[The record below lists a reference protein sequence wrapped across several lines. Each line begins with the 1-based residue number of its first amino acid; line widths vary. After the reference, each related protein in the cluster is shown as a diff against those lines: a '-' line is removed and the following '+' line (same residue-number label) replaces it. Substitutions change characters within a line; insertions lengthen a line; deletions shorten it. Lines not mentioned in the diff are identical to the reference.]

1 MVYKWAYCLNED
13 KLKNFARYIKKVPGL
28 LEYLEWNDD
37 DDLGRLLTEYKKLLA
52 QTGADTPGV
61 RSIID
66 SLCAKYSLYQKKYAD
81 SQFPDGKKRF
91 DINKVLTWNPRPQW
105 ALDMTVEEIDYL
117 DHFIWQVEGLP
128 KFLYDDLKATN
139 LYDKICQYQLSLN
152 ATGQNNPDK
161 NFTLETIKERFY
173 RIMNDHKDAIHYVN
187 HSHQIDD
194 HIAIEHFLTE
204 ANESFYKKD
213 LTEKDCSAFLDN
225 YKATTNPYI
234 INEIFCKL
242 FKANMIDYAFSF
254 ANQAFEH
261 IFSSPN
267 LFWNNSEAIY
277 GSANILYTIV
287 EAMDERGMSSIYSS
301 NSRLTRV
308 FLFSLYHLL
317 SRVIYWHDR
326 ETDAKVYYNS
336 EVRPIAIQH
345 KIRAYGLRANLI
357 KDYSD
362 IILAGIHDCDA
373 RFMTLADLNSA
384 HYMAYSNNILGM
396 NSVYSRDAI
405 KLFHT
410 RELYKIGNIDQ
421 LANKGFKMNDSLAT
435 LVHEKYKKGELAL
448 AKTETNELSESIKTY
463 LNLLNNISIR
473 KEEPVP
479 YLKKDHISPSYKT
492 CRNEIIQYL
501 IDNGVNCFYHFTDED
516 KLESIIRHG
525 GLMSYKRCLDEAI
538 VMPLREDMAQSRD
551 LDAQWGLEDYAR
563 LSFCKRLP
571 KIDERK
577 KIGKSLILLKISIEV
592 ATFEDT
598 VFADMEATSPKMKH
612 GTTFEDLKRINI
624 SATQK
629 VNSWMSEDE
638 YLQMQAE
645 ILVKGIIPL
654 KYILN
659 VKNPEIIES

>member
-66 SLCAKYSLYQKKYAD
+66 SLCAKYSLYQKEHAD

-357 KDYSD
+357 INYSD
-362 IILAGIHDCDA
+362 MILAGIHDCDA
-373 RFMTLADLNSA
+373 RFMTLSDLNSA

-396 NSVYSRDAI
+396 NSVYSRYAI

-410 RELYKIGNIDQ
+410 RELYKFGNIDQ
-421 LANKGFKMNDSLAT
+421 LAYKGFIMNDSLAT
-435 LVHEKYKKGELAL
+435 IVHEKYKQGEMSL
-448 AKTETNELSESIKTY
+448 AKTEIDELSESIKTY
-463 LNLLNNISIR
+463 LKLLNDISIR
-473 KEEPVP
+473 EKEPVP

-501 IDNGVNCFYHFTDED
+501 LDNGVNCFYHFTDED

-525 GLMSYKRCLDEAI
+525 GLLSYKRCLDEAI

-551 LDAQWGLEDYAR
+551 IDAQWGLEDYAR

-577 KIGKSLILLKISIEV
+577 KNGKNLILLKISIEV

>member
-66 SLCAKYSLYQKKYAD
+66 SLCAKYSIYKKKYAD

-501 IDNGVNCFYHFTDED
+501 LDNGINCFYHFTDED